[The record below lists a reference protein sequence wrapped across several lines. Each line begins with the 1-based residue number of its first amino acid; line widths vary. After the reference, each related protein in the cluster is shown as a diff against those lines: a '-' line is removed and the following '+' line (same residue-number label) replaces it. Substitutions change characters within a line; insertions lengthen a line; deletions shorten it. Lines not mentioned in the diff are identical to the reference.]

1 MYCCRICEVLYL
13 QYGEPSAR
21 PDPLPGRA
29 DAGAGADE
37 AGSGDE
43 DAVRVNDVLRMEWA
57 QEPPRAPCEWKQST
71 NTKRKS

>member
-1 MYCCRICEVLYL
+1 MLYL
-13 QYGEPSAR
+13 QYGEPSAH